1 MWVEQYIKKEHS
13 EAWAKEILADIDR
26 RYVFVLKN
34 KIIYWF

>member
-13 EAWAKEILADIDR
+13 EARAKEILADIDR

-34 KIIYWF
+34 KIIY